1 MYVNVF
7 RSRKRANYDAAAYA
21 ADAARMEAL
30 ARAQK
35 GFISFRTYA
44 AEDGET
50 LSMSEWATE
59 EDARAWQRNAEHVAV
74 QSKGRADYYETYT
87 VYSCREPQVRSFN
100 RRGDG

>member
-7 RSRKRANYDAAAYA
+7 RSRKRADYDAAAYA
-21 ADAARMEAL
+21 ADAERMQEL

-35 GFISFRTYA
+35 GFVSFRTYA

-50 LSMSEWATE
+50 LSMSEWQTE

-74 QSKGRADYYETYT
+74 QRKGRTDYYETYT
-87 VYSCREPQVRSFN
+87 VYSCREPEVRTFS
-100 RRGDG
+100 REGDR